1 MVGIA
6 TTSYDDYEAEVLLVA
21 KGATCKQAAE
31 EAGGSGYLSSWLIKR
46 GVSVKAVRAV
56 GPDRAALRALCD
68 REPVKRPSAPRA
80 LHKVKPRPK
89 LTPEQDLDRR
99 SRKALE
105 QLRRGA
111 LPLTVARLVNLDL
124 ARVTE
129 LRAALQRGDY
139 RNA

>member
-1 MVGIA
+1 MTFSA
-6 TTSYDDYEAEVLLVA
+6 FTTYDDYEAEVLLVA

-68 REPVKRPSAPRA
+68 REPVRRPSASRA
-80 LHKVKPRPK
+80 LHKVKPKSKPK
-89 LTPEQDLDRR
+89 PEQALDRR
-99 SRKALE
+99 SKKALE
-105 QLRRGA
+105 ELRRGA
-111 LPLTVARLVNLDL
+111 LPLTVARLVNLDP
-124 ARVTE
+124 ARVAE
-129 LRAALQRGDY
+129 LRAALQRGEY